1 MINKA
6 RMALIEAIKN
16 GALLCKT
23 KDQCVPKVKMEIPKN
38 EASHI
43 LIHRKAMG
51 YSSGISDSETDWME
65 EE

>member
-1 MINKA
+1 M
-6 RMALIEAIKN
+6 EAIRK
-16 GALLCKT
+16 GVLLCKT
-23 KDQCVPKVKMEIPKN
+23 KEQCVPKVKIEIPKN

-43 LIHRKAMG
+43 LIRHKAMR

>member
-1 MINKA
+1 M
-6 RMALIEAIKN
+6 EAIRK
-16 GALLCKT
+16 GVLLCKT
-23 KDQCVPKVKMEIPKN
+23 KEQCVPKVKMEIPKN

-43 LIHRKAMG
+43 LIHHKAMR

>member
-1 MINKA
+1 M
-6 RMALIEAIKN
+6 EATRK
-16 GALLCKT
+16 GVLLCKT

-51 YSSGISDSETDWME
+51 YSSGISDSETDWTE